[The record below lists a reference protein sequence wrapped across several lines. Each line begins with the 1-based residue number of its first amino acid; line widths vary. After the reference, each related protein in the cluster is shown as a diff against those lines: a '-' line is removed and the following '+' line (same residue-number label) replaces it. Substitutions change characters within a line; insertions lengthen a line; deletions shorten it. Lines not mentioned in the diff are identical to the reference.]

1 MASNVKFT
9 HFNPFPNKRKLV
21 LEGVVFSVVAVYH
34 VARCNVSRLIPNED
48 LRCYTPF
55 VFLDRHL

>member
-9 HFNPFPNKRKLV
+9 HFNSFPNKRKHV
-21 LEGVVFSVVAVYH
+21 LEGVVFSVVAVYY
-34 VARCNVSRLIPNED
+34 VAHCNVSRLISNED

-55 VFLDRHL
+55 VF